1 MMSETKE
8 RFPEK
13 MGNTKM
19 ATENDSE
26 EEIEPRL
33 NPHDDELHSTELDR
47 QKWHQSS
54 HKKDEMFPTL
64 HWIELLFYFFSF
76 WSGAIYSLYKFFRTS
91 QRWGQYMPVT
101 PVSDSMF
108 GSRQDQT
115 DIEWYVWSPIILN
128 FIIPWGLLHVLL
140 AQVIRRFTPQ
150 HLCLFYI
157 MFSVCLLM
165 PVISVVGTMLCFIVP
180 LLMYVVL
187 MSRLKLLIWLAW
199 CLILMLFNTQL
210 VTSYLEWCL
219 EEVPEG
225 DYKVSVVVA
234 WIILRSLSFSL
245 EVCDAD
251 PECELPPLPLL
262 TTLLGYCFYMPF
274 VFSGPYM
281 PFTDFQKG
289 LAEPYKEW
297 TMRRIGYFI
306 LQFARFLWW
315 MCLTH
320 IALFY
325 FYAHSLHFS
334 PRLIKKMT
342 SWSMAGFVYF
352 LTVFFVLKYVVL
364 YGLPSVLARMEGFD
378 PPRHP
383 KCTLMT
389 YRFSDVW
396 RYFDHGLYRFML
408 KHIYIP
414 WVGSDKSTL
423 KQVQGTALVFTFV
436 YVWHGVSAQVFWW
449 STINFFGI
457 VIEKLSDNV
466 QHNPQYIEWE
476 NRWVPGSWRRR
487 MYGIGA
493 VCLYIPSLAALTIFL
508 SNLENATIV
517 AERIFISGYPDTT
530 AVTFFFMF
538 CLGQIS
544 MELQNWKIRLKLK
557 EQ

>member
-1 MMSETKE
+1 
-8 RFPEK
+8 
-13 MGNTKM
+13 M
-19 ATENDSE
+19 AAPV
-26 EEIEPRL
+26 IFK
-33 NPHDDELHSTELDR
+33 LDR
-47 QKWHQSS
+47 QKWHQPS

-64 HWIELLFYFFSF
+64 HWIEVLFYFISF
-76 WSGAIYSLYKFFRTS
+76 WGGAIYSLYKFFRTS
-91 QRWGQYMPVT
+91 QRWGQYMPIT

-115 DIEWYVWSPIILN
+115 DIEWYVWSPIVVN

-140 AQVIRRFTPQ
+140 AQIIRRFAPQ

-157 MFSVCLLM
+157 LFSVCLLI
-165 PVISVVGTMLCFIVP
+165 PVISLMGTMLCFVVP
-180 LLMYVVL
+180 LIMYVVL

-199 CLILMLFNTQL
+199 CLMLILFNTQL

-219 EEVPEG
+219 DDVPEG

-251 PECELPPLPLL
+251 PEAELTSLPLL

-274 VFSGPYM
+274 VCIGPYM

-289 LAEPYKEW
+289 LAEPYKKW
-297 TMRRIGYFI
+297 TIQRIGYFI

-315 MCLTH
+315 MFLTH
-320 IALFY
+320 IVLFY

-334 PRLIKKMT
+334 PRLVKKMT

-352 LTVFFVLKYVVL
+352 LFVFFLLKFVVL

-414 WVGSDKSTL
+414 WVGSDKSML

-457 VIEKLSDNV
+457 VIEKIADYVL
-466 QHNPQYIEWE
+466 HNRQYIEWE
-476 NRWVPGSWRRR
+476 NRWVPVSWRRR
-487 MYGIGA
+487 MYGLGA
-493 VCLYIPSLAALTIFL
+493 VCLYIPSLAANTIFL
-508 SNLENATIV
+508 SNLENAAIV
-517 AERIFISGYPDTT
+517 ADRIFISGYPHAT
-530 AVTFFFMF
+530 AATFFFMF

-544 MELQNWKIRLKLK
+544 MELQNWKIKLKLK
-557 EQ
+557 